1 MADTENIRAIKHI
14 GAVIDRANLLESK
27 MVYLIDLYVGP
38 SGVGR
43 DFLRSKVLHNSILSY
58 GAKIKLIAAIDKA
71 VGKGTVNIELL
82 HKVGKIRNA
91 FAHGQLAASVRP
103 QRNPESASVDYKMVV
118 ETLTND
124 LSVMEIDRLRAVDTF
139 RESSDTLL
147 AQLEILEDKI
157 KNAKPY

>member
-1 MADTENIRAIKHI
+1 M
-14 GAVIDRANLLESK
+14 
-27 MVYLIDLYVGP
+27 
-38 SGVGR
+38 
-43 DFLRSKVLHNSILSY
+43 
-58 GAKIKLIAAIDKA
+58 
-71 VGKGTVNIELL
+71 L

-91 FAHGQLAASVRP
+91 FAHGQLARSVRP
-103 QRNPESASVDYKMVV
+103 QRDPESASVEYKMVV

-124 LSVMEIDRLRAVDTF
+124 LSVKEIDRLRAVDTF